1 MNYAEIYGNKKIIE
15 MIKEL
20 YEKHKKEINTEI
32 V

>member
-20 YEKHKKEINTEI
+20 YEKHKKKKLILK
-32 V
+32 